1 MERLGPSLRML
12 RCNNP
17 SPLTGPGTNTF
28 VLGEGRVAVVD
39 PGPWDTGHIDALLA
53 ALGDEV
59 VDAIL
64 VTHAHLDHSPGA
76 RLLKE
81 KTSAPIYA
89 FGAWDAGRGDLM
101 AELAL
106 SHDLGGGEG
115 TDTAFAPDHE
125 MPHGATLTGPTWSA
139 EAIWTPGHFGNH
151 LSFAIPEGILCGD
164 LVMGW
169 STTLISPPDGDLSAF
184 RRSCQGLQARP
195 ETRYFPAH
203 GDAIED
209 GPARLAELLSHRDGR
224 EAQILA
230 ALGSGAQTPPEIT
243 EAVYTDTPTHLWPAA
258 TRNVLAHLID
268 LVERDVVSALAPV
281 GPKATFVL
289 KT

>member
-1 MERLGPSLRML
+1 MERLGPMLRMI

-39 PGPWDTGHIDALLA
+39 PGPWDPTHIDALLDG
-53 ALGDEV
+53 LGDEV
-59 VDAIL
+59 TDAIL

-81 KTSAPIYA
+81 KTHAPIYA
-89 FGAWDAGRGDLM
+89 FGAWDAGRSALM
-101 AELAL
+101 AKLAL
-106 SHDLGGGEG
+106 THDLGGGEG

-125 MPHGATLTGPTWSA
+125 MPHGAMLTGATWSA
-139 EAIWTPGHFGNH
+139 EAIWTPGHFANH

-164 LVMGW
+164 LIMGW
-169 STTLISPPDGDLSAF
+169 STTLISPPDGDLAAF

-195 ETRYFPAH
+195 EQRYFPAH
-203 GDAIED
+203 GDAIEA
-209 GPARLAELLSHRDGR
+209 GPARLVELLAHRDAR

-230 ALGSGAQTPPEIT
+230 ALGAGPQTPQQIT
-243 EAVYTDTPTHLWPAA
+243 EAVYTDTPSHLWPAA
-258 TRNVLAHLID
+258 ARNVLAHLID
-268 LVERDVVSALAPV
+268 LMERGGVSSRGPV
-281 GPKATFVL
+281 GPDATFVH